1 MSIEELMKTF
11 YSQPPGDED
20 EGDGGE
26 DVEEGD
32 DDKEEEKETPDDSA
46 AQSSGM
52 QEMFWP
58 EFWLES
64 SLVMSSCVKIVWKRT
79 LIFTRLHLLPSRR
92 F

>member
-11 YSQPPGDED
+11 YSQPPS
-20 EGDGGE
+20 GDGDDGDGAE

-32 DDKEEEKETPDDSA
+32 DAKEENESDEKETPDDSA

-52 QEMFWP
+52 LKMFC
-58 EFWLES
+58 LGIN
-64 SLVMSSCVKIVWKRT
+64 C
-79 LIFTRLHLLPSRR
+79 SR